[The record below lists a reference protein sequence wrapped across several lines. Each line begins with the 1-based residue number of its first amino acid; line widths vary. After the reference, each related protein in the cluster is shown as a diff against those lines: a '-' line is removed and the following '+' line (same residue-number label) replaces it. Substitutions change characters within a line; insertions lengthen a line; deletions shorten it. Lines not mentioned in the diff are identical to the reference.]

1 MSRLQAAP
9 VALGDKEYDP
19 EIKDLA
25 DYIHKYKIDSDLAV
39 LSPFF
44 SPFLSRLPNIPLTR
58 CF

>member
-39 LSPFF
+39 FF
-44 SPFLSRLPNIPLTR
+44 PFLFLHFSLSSLIFL
-58 CF
+58 